1 MPKRNTLVP
10 ALLALAALASA
21 RPAAAVQR
29 QEPLPKELEGVGI
42 TEKLGASLPLDLEFV
57 DEAGQAVRL
66 SEYFAKGRPV
76 ILTLNYYS
84 CPMLCTL
91 MLNGL
96 IDGLRELKW
105 TPGQEFE
112 VVTVS
117 INPLEAPTLARLKK
131 QTYMEYYE
139 RPAAAA
145 GWHFLTGRERD
156 IRALADAVGFGYTW
170 VEARREYAHPAAV
183 MLASPDGRVVRYL
196 YGVMYE
202 PKDLRLAI
210 AEAGEG
216 KVGSTAE
223 QILLYCFH
231 YDAEEGRYVIA
242 ASNLMRAGGLAT
254 AAIFGSWLF
263 VWWRRSTRRR
273 DAGVAESAPEG
284 ANEREH

>member
-1 MPKRNTLVP
+1 MKSTRLIAPL
-10 ALLALAALASA
+10 LLALAAL
-21 RPAAAVQR
+21 RPVPAGAVQR
-29 QEPLPKELEGVGI
+29 QDPLPKELEGVGV
-42 TEKLGASLPLDLEFV
+42 TEKLGARLPLDLEFV
-57 DEAGQAVRL
+57 DETGQTIRL
-66 SEYFAKGRPV
+66 ASFFAKGRPV
-76 ILTLNYYS
+76 MLTLNYYS

-105 TPGQEFE
+105 TPGKEFE
-112 VVTVS
+112 VVTLS
-117 INPLEAPTLARLKK
+117 INPLETPTLARLKK

-139 RPAAAA
+139 RPGAAA

-156 IRALADAVGFGYTW
+156 IRQLADAVGFGYAW
-170 VEARREYAHPAAV
+170 VEARREYAHPAAI

-223 QILLYCFH
+223 QILLFCFH

-273 DAGVAESAPEG
+273 DAGEAESAREG
-284 ANEREH
+284 VNDREH

>member
-1 MPKRNTLVP
+1 MKWRRMIVP
-10 ALLALAALASA
+10 ALLALAAPGLAP
-21 RPAAAVQR
+21 PAAAVQR

-42 TEKLGASLPLDLEFV
+42 TEKLGARLPLDLEFV
-57 DEAGQAVRL
+57 DESGRTVKLA
-66 SEYFAKGRPV
+66 SYFGTGRPV

-96 IDGLRELKW
+96 IDGLRQLKW
-105 TPGQEFE
+105 TPGEQFE
-112 VVTVS
+112 MVTVT
-117 INPLEAPTLARLKK
+117 INPLETPTLARLKK
-131 QTYMEYYE
+131 QTYLEYYE

-145 GWHFLTGRERD
+145 GWHFLTGRERE
-156 IRALADAVGFGYTW
+156 IRALADSVGFGYAW
-170 VEARREYAHPAAV
+170 VESRREYAHPAAIMV
-183 MLASPDGRVVRYL
+183 ASPDGRVVRYL

-216 KVGSTAE
+216 KVGSPAE

-254 AAIFGSWLF
+254 AAIFGTWLL
-263 VWWRRSTRRR
+263 VWWRRTTRRR
-273 DAGVAESAPEG
+273 GAADAAASAG
-284 ANEREH
+284 RGERT

>member
-1 MPKRNTLVP
+1 MLKRNPFVP
-10 ALLALAALASA
+10 ALLVLAALGVA
-21 RPAAAVQR
+21 RPADAVQR

-42 TEKLGASLPLDLEFV
+42 TEKLGDRLPLDLEFV
-57 DEAGQAVRL
+57 DESGRTVRL
-66 SEYFAKGRPV
+66 ASYFGQGRPV
-76 ILTLNYYS
+76 MLTLNYYS

-112 VVTVS
+112 VVTLS
-117 INPLEAPTLARLKK
+117 INPLETPSLARLKK
-131 QTYMEYYE
+131 QTYLEYYE
-139 RPAAAA
+139 RPAAAP

-156 IRALADAVGFGYTW
+156 IRRLADALGFGYAW
-170 VEARREYAHPAAV
+170 IESRREYAHPAAI
-183 MLASPDGRVVRYL
+183 MLASADGRVVRYL

-231 YDAEEGRYVIA
+231 YDADAGRYVIA

-254 AAIFGSWLF
+254 AAIFGTWLL
-263 VWWRRSTRRR
+263 VWWRRTNHREGS
-273 DAGVAESAPEG
+273 VARASAASEG
-284 ANEREH
+284 SEREH